1 MLIQS
6 PPTLRGQEKSQLLQ
20 LHSYLYQ
27 MAQSLNTALNS
38 LTLENFRPETQA
50 LVKTA
55 ASQRELAQN
64 AQNLKAM
71 IVKTAQEVNARMDE
85 VRTLLESEYV
95 AQSQFGEYRQSLSNE
110 ITATAQGVV
119 AAYGYDSRLSAL
131 DASMAGFLSYETQ
144 TRQYLKTGLLFYD
157 EEGVPRYGVAVG
169 EADTRITQ
177 DGETLVSRD
186 GLVATF
192 TSDRLSFWQ
201 NGVETAWISN
211 GQWCTRS
218 LQVQQKLDLGPW
230 QMSHSSGLTVR
241 WIG

>member
-6 PPTLRGQEKSQLLQ
+6 PPNLQGSERGQLLQ

-38 LTLENFRPETQA
+38 LTLESFRPEAQA
-50 LVKTA
+50 LFKSA
-55 ASQRELAQN
+55 ATQREVAQN
-64 AQNLKAM
+64 AQALKAM
-71 IVKTAQEVNARMDE
+71 IVKTAREVTARMDE
-85 VRTLLESEYV
+85 ISATLK
-95 AQSQFGEYRQSLSNE
+95 GEYLAKSEFGDYRQALSSE

-119 AAYGYDSRLSAL
+119 QAYQYDSRLDAL
-131 DASMAGFLSYETQ
+131 DAAMAGFLSYETA

-169 EADTRITQ
+169 ESETEITQ
-177 DGETLVSRD
+177 DGQTLLSRN
-186 GLVATF
+186 GLLATF

-201 NGVETAWISN
+201 NGVETAWVSN

-218 LQVQQKLDLGPW
+218 LEVQEKIDLGPW
-230 QMSHSSGLTVR
+230 QMAHSSGFTVK
-241 WIG
+241 WMG